1 MEGDGAKRVIMIFKE
16 IQEKEKKFERKS
28 PPDVSNIAGGDRYGK
43 PE

>member
-1 MEGDGAKRVIMIFKE
+1 MEGESAKRVIMIFKG
-16 IQEKEKKFERKS
+16 IQKKEKKVERKA